1 MPALQSSAS
10 VKDGRGC
17 TTATSVKQS
26 DELINGGHD
35 DVHARDVVRVKVVD
49 VAPRGGDAVVG
60 LR

>member
-1 MPALQSSAS
+1 MYDNHLDDA
-10 VKDGRGC
+10 
-17 TTATSVKQS
+17 VKQS

-35 DVHARDVVRVKVVD
+35 DVHARDVVRHARDVVRVKVVD